1 MLFNSYGFVLLFA
14 PVVISVY
21 LLTGG
26 GGHSLRLG
34 C

>member
-1 MLFNSYGFVLLFA
+1 MLFNSYGFILLFA
-14 PVVISVY
+14 PIVISVH

-26 GGHSLRLG
+26 GGHSLNSG